1 MFPIAKGGT
10 AAVPGGFGTGKT
22 MTQHQIAKWSN
33 ADIIIYIGCG
43 ERGNEMTQVLEEFQE
58 LVDPKSGNP
67 LMEGVEYTSSRT
79 SALDDSWNTDNMR
92 IVVASLVSEDDGM
105 TYICANSVSCP
116 LGGSAGYDLN
126 E

>member
-1 MFPIAKGGT
+1 MYLVEFFYLVSILGKEWRYAY
-10 AAVPGGFGTGKT
+10 AVVVVF
-22 MTQHQIAKWSN
+22 Q
-33 ADIIIYIGCG
+33 
-43 ERGNEMTQVLEEFQE
+43 LE
-58 LVDPKSGNP
+58 D

-79 SALDDSWNTDNMR
+79 SALDDSWNADNMR